1 MKKAFL
7 SVLLCCL
14 IMASCF
20 SFVAC
25 KVNYASYA
33 GTYTLE
39 SRTTQTKTSTIEEL
53 EESSVTTKE
62 NEIIVLEK
70 DQTFEIAGLFGSVSG
85 TYEISG
91 NTIIFHT
98 EETNYLGSIMN
109 KKITISNSDAI
120 FIYKV

>member
-39 SRTTQTKTSTIEEL
+39 SRTTQTKTSTIEDL

>member
-14 IMASCF
+14 IVAGCL

-25 KVNYASYA
+25 KVNYASYE
-33 GTYTLE
+33 GTYSLE
-39 SRTTQTKTSTIEEL
+39 SRTTQTKTTTIEEL

-62 NEIIVLEK
+62 NEKIVLTK
-70 DQTFEIAGLFGSVSG
+70 DQTFEITGLFGSVSG

-109 KKITISNSDAI
+109 KKITISNNDAI

>member
-62 NEIIVLEK
+62 NEKIVLEK

>member
-62 NEIIVLEK
+62 NEKIVLEK
-70 DQTFEIAGLFGSVSG
+70 DQTIEIAGLFGSVSG

>member
-39 SRTTQTKTSTIEEL
+39 SRTTQTKTSTIEDL

-109 KKITISNSDAI
+109 KKITIRNSDAI

>member
-1 MKKAFL
+1 MKKTFL

-14 IMASCF
+14 ILAGCF

-25 KVNYASYA
+25 KVNYANFE
-33 GTYTLE
+33 GTYSLRL
-39 SRTTQTKTSTIEEL
+39 RTTQTKTSTIEEL
-53 EESSVTTKE
+53 EESSETTKE
-62 NEIIVLEK
+62 NEKIVLNK
-70 DQTFEIAGLFGSVSG
+70 DQTFEITGLFGSVSG

-98 EETNYLGSIMN
+98 EETNYLGSIIN
-109 KKITISNSDAI
+109 KEITISNSDAI